1 MSWFKK
7 LYGREPGQQQSAYPP
22 LLIGE
27 GQSVEVEFLEDHPRL
42 VTLQFG
48 QRAVINVM
56 YNNEPYS
63 LWLSRVGLANAVAML
78 ESQVESLKGK
88 RARIECSGKGGRS
101 FHYKAEWVSKAPAER
116 QQKNG

>member
-22 LLIGE
+22 LLIKE
-27 GQSVEVEFLEDHPRL
+27 GQSIEVEFLEDHPRL

-56 YNNEPYS
+56 YQNEPYS
-63 LWLSRVGLANAVAML
+63 LWLSRIGLANAIALL
-78 ESQVESLKGK
+78 ESEVESLKGK
-88 RARIECSGKGGRS
+88 RALIECSGKGGRA
-101 FHYKAEWVSKAPAER
+101 FRYRAEWVSKTSAD
-116 QQKNG
+116 K